1 MTLKSDSHGKK
12 FIQTFGD
19 LYRNNVLTDVTIVC
33 DDRYRIEAHRMVLC
47 AGSPLLRD
55 FITMNAQSHPLIY
68 LKGVKGQSLSTI
80 MQFLYTGEVSINQE
94 ELPSLLEVAKELE
107 IVELQERE
115 IQKPNVFKEEENSS
129 APSVNTQSFS
139 EKKRT
144 KLKSQNIMDRPFKC
158 GDCEYKGKS
167 QKQLLEHV
175 EMLHTLDDYE
185 TNVLPYQDMLDV
197 IDVLETTNQEPMNGL
212 QQLNTEEKDT
222 SKGRF
227 LKDLETTMQKR
238 SIKLYESEV
247 HKEYVQTS
255 IKNVENGKLKSKSRS
270 ECIHCGRVYNDT
282 QASHLK
288 GHLKT
293 KHPEVFAAVQA
304 ADDQKKKLK
313 MEEIEKDD
321 GLKNELA
328 LVQSQIQRARTQSA
342 GNATLT
348 ELFFREAELK
358 SRMLV

>member
-1 MTLKSDSHGKK
+1 
-12 FIQTFGD
+12 
-19 LYRNNVLTDVTIVC
+19 
-33 DDRYRIEAHRMVLC
+33 MVLC
-47 AGSPLLRD
+47 ASSPLLRD

-94 ELPSLLEVAKELE
+94 ELPSLLELAKELE

-115 IQKPNVFKEEENSS
+115 IQKPNDFKEEENYLG
-129 APSVNTQSFS
+129 PSVSTPSFS
-139 EKKRT
+139 EKKRRE
-144 KLKSQNIMDRPFKC
+144 LKSQNIMDSPFKC

-175 EMLHTLDDYE
+175 EMLHTLEDYE
-185 TNVLPYQDMLDV
+185 TNVLPYQDALDV
-197 IDVLETTNQEPMNGL
+197 IDVLETTNQDPMTGL
-212 QQLNTEEKDT
+212 QQLNTEEKD
-222 SKGRF
+222 
-227 LKDLETTMQKR
+227 LKTTMQKR
-238 SIKLYESEV
+238 TIKIYESEV

-255 IKNVENGKLKSKSRS
+255 IKYKENGKLKSKSRS
-270 ECIHCGRVYNDT
+270 ECIHCGRVYNDS

-304 ADDQKKKLK
+304 ADDQKKILK

-328 LVQSQIQRARTQSA
+328 LVQSQIQRAKTQSA